1 MAVNAE
7 SLGSEAD
14 EGVVD
19 RKPRPVTATARR
31 SSDETVLTASNTTSA
46 SGRFRSWPPN
56 VYARTMVIIVS
67 RSS

>member
-31 SSDETVLTASNTTSA
+31 SCDETVFDS
-46 SGRFRSWPPN
+46 F
-56 VYARTMVIIVS
+56 
-67 RSS
+67 